1 MFIMI
6 VILSEFLDLF
16 FLALNSWG
24 LVMKSVQGTEMAILF
39 AINGATFL
47 RLAAFVV
54 WVIRERPR
62 TQAMEGTAM
71 ADAATRTAPHYN

>member
-6 VILSEFLDLF
+6 AILTEFLDLF

-24 LVMKSVQGTEMAILF
+24 LVMQSVQVTEVAILF

-47 RLAAFVV
+47 
-54 WVIRERPR
+54 
-62 TQAMEGTAM
+62 
-71 ADAATRTAPHYN
+71 